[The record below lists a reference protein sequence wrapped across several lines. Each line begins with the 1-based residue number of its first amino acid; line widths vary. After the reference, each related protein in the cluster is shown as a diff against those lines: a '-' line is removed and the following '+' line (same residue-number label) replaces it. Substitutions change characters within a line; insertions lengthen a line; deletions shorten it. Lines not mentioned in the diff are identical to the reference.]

1 MAADLDRL
9 AEKPACYAD
18 LREQVV
24 LITGGGSG
32 IGRGIAV
39 RLAAEGMR
47 VAICGRRTEQL
58 AETLSLLQA
67 PAGAALAHPCDL
79 ARPEQ
84 VSELLEVVV
93 STLGPIDAC
102 VHCAMNMK
110 FVDLADMT
118 QAVWDE
124 TFATACR
131 AGYLLAQSVAPSMK
145 ARGRGAILFISSVG
159 AQRSHLPG
167 LPYDAAKA
175 AQEAMTRALAIELG
189 PFGIRV
195 NTLSPGRI
203 GVRVREG
210 TRVDLATP
218 HVPLRRSGT
227 AAEVAAAT
235 AFFLSQQSSYL
246 TGQVLA
252 VDGGLLAQLSLP
264 GIWI

>member
-1 MAADLDRL
+1 MAADLDHL
-9 AEKPACYAD
+9 AKKPACYPD

-32 IGRGIAV
+32 IGRGIAL
-39 RLAAEGMR
+39 RLAAEGMK

-58 AETLSLLQA
+58 AETLGLLQA

-84 VSELLEVVV
+84 VAELLEVVV

-102 VHCAMNMK
+102 IHSAMNMK
-110 FVDLADMT
+110 FADLADMT
-118 QAVWDE
+118 QGVWDE

-131 AGYLLAQSVAPSMK
+131 AGYLLSQRVAPPMK
-145 ARGRGAILFISSVG
+145 ARERGAIPFISSLG
-159 AQRSHLPG
+159 TQRSHLPG

-189 PFGIRV
+189 PFSIRV
-195 NTLSPGRI
+195 NAISPGRI
-203 GVRVREG
+203 GARLREA
-210 TRVDLATP
+210 TKQDLASP
-218 HVPLRRSGT
+218 YIPLRRSGT
-227 AAEVAAAT
+227 TAEVAAVA
-235 AFFLSQQSSYL
+235 AFLLSQQSSYL

-252 VDGGLLAQLSLP
+252 VDGGLLAQLSPP
-264 GIWI
+264 GIWV